1 MRIGVDLGGTKIEAI
16 AIEDDGTT
24 LLRRRVP
31 TPVGDYPATLVAICD
46 LVRDLAVAR
55 RVSWTGFPR
64 IAIAEDRAAQKRQQH
79 CVKWQGS

>member
-16 AIEDDGTT
+16 AIDDDGTT

-46 LVRDLAVAR
+46 LDQTVGGLDRPTADRSAGFQFADDAASRAPSLRAR
-55 RVSWTGFPR
+55 CRLS
-64 IAIAEDRAAQKRQQH
+64 
-79 CVKWQGS
+79 